1 MNDPYRLS
9 LTVVYGSIYSKVE
22 DYKTENKTHTN
33 TEYKQEKK
41 WQQPQFYLDLI
52 PLLIPSE
59 IPQ

>member
-1 MNDPYRLS
+1 MNDPYRPS

-22 DYKTENKTHTN
+22 DYKLKTKHTLTLNINKR
-33 TEYKQEKK
+33 K
-41 WQQPQFYLDLI
+41 WQQPQFHLDLI